1 MPAVTRHSLWTRWTG
16 AALLLAASALFTVP
30 ARAAPKSHVVH
41 SGQRLGS
48 IAKRYN
54 VTIEDICVANGIR
67 RTDKI
72 FPGQKL
78 VIPERGKAVPP
89 KPASK
94 PASKSANKRS
104 SSSGAKSTK
113 SSSASTPTK
122 KSYGHPLVHM
132 VMKGQT
138 LGAIAQRYGVSIEAV
153 CHASGIDRRSV
164 LKIGQRLVVPAAT
177 DPDGSHARR
186 LRIEGRL
193 DGPTGGT
200 SWQKYA
206 KAPWRR
212 GYITIQGHSQ
222 SWKGYVFGPGQKIL
236 PNARNGIFRVLGV
249 RSGGPGIDDQL
260 IRLLAQVSD
269 QFGGR
274 PIRIVSGYRETSY
287 VHDSKHKVG
296 RALDFSIPGIPNE
309 ALRDYC
315 RGLGSVGVG
324 YYPNS
329 TFVHL
334 DVRPSPAYW
343 VDYAGPGE
351 PPRLTPE
358 RPRPTVVAA
367 STHTRRRPST
377 DAAGVLP
384 EAAEETSDDTAV
396 ERQTP
401 VAAALPD
408 EPAVAEELGSLPDGG
423 GSAAAEASAATEA
436 P

>member
-1 MPAVTRHSLWTRWTG
+1 MPAVTRRSPWTRWTG
-16 AALLLAASALFTVP
+16 AALLLVASAFLTVP
-30 ARAAPKSHVVH
+30 AQAAPKSHVVQ

-54 VTIEDICVANGIR
+54 VTIEDICIANGIR

-89 KPASK
+89 KPA
-94 PASKSANKRS
+94 PASKPTSKQS
-104 SSSGAKSTK
+104 SSSGTKSTK
-113 SSSASTPTK
+113 STPAPAAK
-122 KSYGHPLVHM
+122 KGYGHPLVH
-132 VMKGQT
+132 VVVKGQT
-138 LGAIAQRYGVSIEAV
+138 LGAIAQRYGVSIDAV

-164 LKIGQRLVVPAAT
+164 LKIGQRLIVPATT

-186 LRIEGRL
+186 LRIVGRL

-212 GYITIQGHSQ
+212 GYITIQSHSQ

-236 PNARNGIFRVLGV
+236 PNARKGIFRVLGV
-249 RSGGPGIDDQL
+249 RSGGPVIDDQL
-260 IRLLAQVSD
+260 IRLLAQLSD
-269 QFGGR
+269 QFGSR

-324 YYPNS
+324 YDPNS

-334 DVRPSPAYW
+334 SVRPSPAYW

-367 STHTRRRPST
+367 STHTKRRPST
-377 DAAGVLP
+377 EAAGAIP
-384 EAAEETSDDTAV
+384 EVAQETADAETPAPPKAPVIEAPPADAPSAADS
-396 ERQTP
+396 P
-401 VAAALPD
+401 KSLPD
-408 EPAVAEELGSLPDGG
+408 DGSGTVDAPAVAETP
-423 GSAAAEASAATEA
+423 
-436 P
+436 

>member
-1 MPAVTRHSLWTRWTG
+1 MPAHRSSPWTRWTG
-16 AALLLAASALFTVP
+16 AALLLAASTFVAFP
-30 ARAAPKSHVVH
+30 AQAGPKSHVVH

-54 VTIEDICVANGIR
+54 VTIEDLCVANGIR

-78 VIPERGKAVPP
+78 IIPERGKAVPP
-89 KPASK
+89 SASK
-94 PASKSANKRS
+94 GAPSRRAERKGAAPSPGKSAPS
-104 SSSGAKSTK
+104 
-113 SSSASTPTK
+113 K
-122 KSYGHPLVHM
+122 KGSGHPLVH
-132 VMKGQT
+132 VVVKGQT
-138 LGAIAQRYGVSIEAV
+138 LGGIAQRYGVSIEAV
-153 CHASGIDRRSV
+153 CRASGIERRSV
-164 LKIGQRLVVPAAT
+164 LKIGQRLVVPAMT
-177 DPDGSHARR
+177 DPEGSHARS
-186 LRIEGRL
+186 LRIAGRL
-193 DGPTGGT
+193 DSPAGSR

-212 GYITIQGHSQ
+212 GYVTIQGHTQ

-236 PNARNGIFRVLGV
+236 PKARQEIFRVLGV
-249 RSGGPGIDDQL
+249 RAGGPRIDDQL

-274 PIRIVSGYRETSY
+274 PLRIVSGYRETSY

-296 RALDFSIPGIPNE
+296 RALDFSIPGVPNE

-334 DVRPSPAYW
+334 DVRPAPAYW

-351 PPRLTPE
+351 PPRLTPQ
-358 RPRPTVVAA
+358 RPRTRVAA
-367 STHTRRRPST
+367 RARAPQEPFLDAAGEAPPAIDEALPST
-377 DAAGVLP
+377 DSGESQITDTLAAAP
-384 EAAEETSDDTAV
+384 EADGTAELPRAIPEERPSPSGTTA
-396 ERQTP
+396 
-401 VAAALPD
+401 
-408 EPAVAEELGSLPDGG
+408 
-423 GSAAAEASAATEA
+423 GSADSPTGA